1 MEVNDLITML
11 TDGLEPADAAV
22 VRKAIERD
30 AVKAKATTLKQQSE
44 YETLNTRLAAMQQ
57 EMEDQGQP
65 GTQGYKAG
73 AKTYQK
79 WYQDNYP
86 KIQKLQADFE
96 KYQQRYGTL
105 EAPLQQTPPQ
115 QTPPAA
121 RTLTD
126 AEVQAL
132 VDQRIQQQYS
142 PRWSELL
149 MNTGSLVQRH
159 MLAGRKNPIDF
170 AKVSQLAAEKYAGNL
185 ENAYDEWDKPDR
197 EKEAKAAQDALVEQ
211 RVKDELAKRGASTN
225 FPAAADFTPGALST
239 HTKAEVDKYDPEAMK
254 RDLVKTWAESGAA
267 A

>member
-44 YETLNTRLAAMQQ
+44 YDALNTRLATLQQ

-65 GTQGYKAG
+65 GQQGYKAG
-73 AKTYQK
+73 AKTYAK

-86 KIQKLQADFE
+86 KIQKLQEDFA
-96 KYQQRYGTL
+96 KYQQKFGTL
-105 EAPLQQTPPQ
+105 ETPTPQ
-115 QTPPAA
+115 PTTP
-121 RTLTD
+121 TTKQLTD
-126 AEVQAL
+126 AEIQQL

-149 MNTGSLVQRH
+149 MSTGGLVQRH

-170 AKVSQLAAEKYAGNL
+170 AAVSKAAAEKYNGDLNL
-185 ENAYDEWDKPDR
+185 AYDEWDKPER
-197 EKEAKAAQDALVEQ
+197 VKEAKAAEDARVEQ
-211 RVKDELAKRGASTN
+211 RVKDELAKRGASSN
-225 FPAAADFTPGALST
+225 FPAAADFTPGALSN
-239 HTKAEVDKYDPEAMK
+239 HTKAEIEKFDPEAFKREMA
-254 RDLVKTWAESGAA
+254 RDLAGMSQ
-267 A
+267 